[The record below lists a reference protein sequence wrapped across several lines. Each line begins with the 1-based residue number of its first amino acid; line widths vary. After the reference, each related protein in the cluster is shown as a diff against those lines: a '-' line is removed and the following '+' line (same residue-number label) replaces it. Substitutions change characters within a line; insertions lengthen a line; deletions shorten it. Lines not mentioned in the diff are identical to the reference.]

1 RREQIISSVAG
12 SSETAQSPLPL
23 EEIIPFTIAMDS
35 TPPLHCQYSPRS
47 STPSPV
53 NSLPSPQV
61 MPQLANG
68 PPASPPPPLSPVQI
82 SPVSVSPTTSL
93 PHVTCLSLATH
104 SSSPKSSPLA
114 PTSPPAASLPLL
126 SPTVSPS
133 PVSLCPTPD
142 SMSAQRVTLIPP
154 SVSPSPPIIP
164 LSPPPP
170 PISPS
175 EDFISPEPA
184 SLCSPAVSPA
194 PSPTSVSPSS
204 PTMTSSPQNA
214 ESSPI
219 FSFPP
224 ASPSP
229 PPSSLSPSQAS
240 PSPSSPLPSPSA
252 PASLLGLSFAD
263 EELDLQRHS
272 NGFADGAGSKSR
284 QFPCNICGKQFRFI
298 SILSLHASTHRVRG
312 PLPLGRGGPK
322 THYTANIQRPMLLGP
337 QCQKD
342 TPSSVIKNSTPED
355 VQQKVPLLTVPSPL
369 RHPCPFCKGKFR
381 KAAELERHLRIL
393 HRPYKC
399 HLCDFA
405 ASQEGELVGHV
416 EKKHAAPQQPK
427 LLPPPLPTPAPS
439 PALPPAEF
447 KCEICSQSFTQSWFL
462 KGHMRKHKDSFDHQ
476 CSVCGRCFKESWFLK
491 NHMKV
496 HLGKIKGVGGQDQPA
511 HQPSKS
517 AHTKASSQSP
527 PSSRLL
533 GYQSFYSGLL
543 LRLPPPGDATCSQM
557 LQATARAVQGGEGD
571 QDGSGA
577 TGRLQALGAAMGEGA
592 SSKVMLNQGSSGI
605 VLKTIGYS
613 DKNGWSV
620 NASQP
625 ERSRG
630 TSGRDCPFCAK
641 SFRSS
646 HHLKVHLRVHTGER
660 PYKCPHCSYAG
671 TQSGSLKYHLQRH
684 HRDSKLSSGVPLR
697 TKSIQQVAS
706 QQERLLPAVSTAWGN
721 SCTDL
726 SPTCE
731 DGASVPLRLHMS
743 EGQGSGTFVRR
754 GGGQRRRSPSHPT
767 ANGRADHEPLDLSQ
781 GNPFHRCMYCPFVT
795 SVGELMSLHLQVH
808 HGRRSRRKGGYIRG
822 RPRPVLSPEPQGPSL
837 SDSPEPCDSTE

>member
-1 RREQIISSVAG
+1 MRPIESIAHILLLQ
-12 SSETAQSPLPL
+12 ETEQSPLPL
-23 EEIIPFTIAMDS
+23 EEIIPYTLAMDS
-35 TPPLHCQYSPRS
+35 IPPHLCHSSPKS
-47 STPSPV
+47 STSSPV
-53 NSLPSPQV
+53 SPLPLPQV
-61 MPQLANG
+61 MPQLANR
-68 PPASPPPPLSPVQI
+68 PPASPPPPLSPVHI
-82 SPVSVSPTTSL
+82 SPPPASNSPTPTASL
-93 PHVTCLSLATH
+93 PHVTCLSLSTH
-104 SSSPKSSPLA
+104 SSSPLA
-114 PTSPPAASLPLL
+114 PISPPAASLPL
-126 SPTVSPS
+126 SPSTVSPSPS
-133 PVSLCPTPD
+133 PVSLCPTTD
-142 SMSAQRVTLIPP
+142 SMSAQRVTLCPP
-154 SVSPSPPIIP
+154 SVSPSPPVIP

-175 EDFISPEPA
+175 DDFTSPEPA
-184 SLCSPAVSPA
+184 SLCPPAVSPA
-194 PSPTSVSPSS
+194 PSPPATSVSPSI
-204 PTMTSSPQNA
+204 PTMTPSPQNP

-219 FSFPP
+219 FSLPP

-229 PPSSLSPSQAS
+229 PPSSLSPSRAS
-240 PSPSSPLPSPSA
+240 PSPTSPLPSPSA
-252 PASLLGLSFAD
+252 PESLLGLSFAD

-312 PLPLGRGGPK
+312 PLTLGRGGPK
-322 THYTANIQRPMLLGP
+322 TQYAVNTQRSLLLGP

-342 TPSSVIKNSTPED
+342 TPYSVIKNSTPED
-355 VQQKVPLLTVPSPL
+355 VEQKVPLLTVPAPL

-427 LLPPPLPTPAPS
+427 PLPPPLPTPAPS

-462 KGHMRKHKDSFDHQ
+462 KGHMRKHKDSFDHR

-496 HLGKIKGVGGQDQPA
+496 HLGKIKGVGGQDPPA
-511 HQPSKS
+511 HQPPQS
-517 AHTKASSQSP
+517 AHTTTSSQSP

-557 LQATARAVQGGEGD
+557 LQATARAVQGGEGN

-577 TGRLQALGAAMGEGA
+577 TGRLQALG
-592 SSKVMLNQGSSGI
+592 VM
-605 VLKTIGYS
+605 

-620 NASQP
+620 NASQA

-697 TKSIQQVAS
+697 SKSIQSVAS
-706 QQERLLPAVSTAWGN
+706 QQDRLLPAVSTAWGS

-731 DGASVPLRLHMS
+731 DGASVPLRLHVS
-743 EGQGSGTFVRR
+743 EAQGSGTYPRLTGR
-754 GGGQRRRSPSHPT
+754 GGQRRRSPSHSP